1 MNMKSAFLEEA
12 NRELCEAEAIRSAQ
26 DGDAGAF
33 EQLYNSHCQRVYSLC
48 LRMLKDTSDAE
59 DLTQQ
64 VFLVVFRKIATFRGD
79 STFST
84 WLHRVTVNAVLMHM
98 RRRGPKEIHPDS
110 SIPVAGD
117 SEGAHEFDAP
127 DTSKSDTV
135 ERLNLKHAISRLPA
149 GCRRLFVLHEV
160 MGYRHDEIAELVGCS
175 VSGSKSQVHRAR
187 KRLRTLLQGR
197 SWQVDP
203 DTASA

>member
-1 MNMKSAFLEEA
+1 MKSAVLEEG

-26 DGDAGAF
+26 DGNAGAF
-33 EQLYNSHCQRVYSLC
+33 EQLYNLHSQRVYSLC
-48 LRMLKDTSDAE
+48 LRMLKDRSDAE

-79 STFST
+79 SCFST

-110 SIPVAGD
+110 SIPASGD

-127 DTSKSDTV
+127 DTSNSDTV

-187 KRLRTLLQGR
+187 KRLRTLLQAR
-197 SWQVDP
+197 SWQADP
-203 DTASA
+203 GTASA